1 METFLLLSLP
11 LLTFW
16 IGFMLFPK
24 LIKYLHK
31 IEQVDTPDIR
41 KKHGKITATSGGI
54 LFILIG
60 LVLLFINY
68 DSFIFLTILFCGAIM
83 GVIGFWDDRKDVS
96 ARLKFGFQL
105 ILSTPIIFLTGPFPI
120 TSIIGVNVNETFDY
134 GFTIIGFIGFVNAF
148 NLMDGINGLAG
159 IIAIYSF
166 TILGLFGITTGN
178 SSLTISALSLA
189 GIMAAF
195 LHFNVNKDVIFMGDT
210 GSLFIGFVLGGL
222 ILFATNMDSTS
233 NLYPPF
239 VSLMLL
245 PLLDSIR
252 VYLQRIMGKKSPFAA
267 DRTHFHHIL
276 KNIGFTNTHILIIA
290 ILIIFIFQ
298 IEVEVLNSFHFKSA
312 TIFILQF
319 ITYNLIMITFGWLE
333 KRRFTQLKNRIEQ
346 SENEIKSIRYNQAA

>member
-24 LIKYLHK
+24 LIKYLHE
-31 IEQVDTPDIR
+31 IEQIDTPDIR

-60 LVLLFINY
+60 LVLIIINY
-68 DSFIFLTILFCGAIM
+68 NSFTFLTILFCGAIM

-105 ILSTPIIFLTGPFPI
+105 ILSTPIFFLTGSFPI
-120 TSIIGVNVNETFDY
+120 SSILYIESNAIFDY
-134 GFTIIGFIGFVNAF
+134 SFTIIGFVGFVNAF

-159 IIAIYSF
+159 TIAIYSL
-166 TILGLFGITTGN
+166 TILGLYGITNGN
-178 SSLTISALSLA
+178 TSLTVTALALA
-189 GIMAAF
+189 GIIAAF
-195 LHFNVNKDVIFMGDT
+195 LHFNVNKDVVFMGDT
-210 GSLFIGFVLGGL
+210 GSLFIGFILGGL
-222 ILFATNMDSTS
+222 ILFATNMGSTS

-252 VYLQRIMGKKSPFAA
+252 VYMLRIMDKKSPFSA

-276 KNIGFTNTHILIIA
+276 KNIGFTNTHTLTIA
-290 ILIIFIFQ
+290 VLIIFIFQ
-298 IEVEVLNSFHFKSA
+298 IEVEVLNSFHFKPT

-346 SENEIKSIRYNQAA
+346 SENEIKSISYNRAA

>member
-24 LIKYLHK
+24 MIKYLHK

-276 KNIGFTNTHILIIA
+276 KNIGFTNTHTLTIA
-290 ILIIFIFQ
+290 VLIIFIFQ
-298 IEVEVLNSFHFKSA
+298 IEVEVLNSFHFKPT